1 MGTVLF
7 IVYLLLALTAIAQ
20 ATPAGSVD
28 HVVSLKNGRIRGEY
42 VTVKGTERRVKQHL
56 GIPFA
61 RPPVGPLRLAAPQDA
76 EPWEGER
83 DGTHQPPMCIQD
95 PEIVVSVSRT
105 MSMQY
110 SPPELSEDCL
120 YLNVYSPAEATKGD
134 KLPVMVWIHGGGLT
148 MGAASQ
154 YDGAP
159 LAAYENIVMVVIQ
172 YRLGI
177 LGFLSTGD
185 EHAQGNWGF
194 LDQLTALKWVQGNIE
209 AFGGDPQTVTVA
221 GDSAGGIS
229 ASILTLSPQ
238 AKGLFHRAIFQS
250 GVATLGTY
258 TTNHPLDHAK
268 IVANLTG
275 CDRSSTEELVHCMR
289 GKSKDELV
297 DAAKKM
303 KIYLG
308 AVVDGVFLTDTA
320 EELLKR
326 KEVLKVPVMMGV
338 TNHEFG
344 WILPQSFA
352 PPGWEHGMN
361 RLSVLAVVNMFNPTG
376 ASSANSLIIDEY
388 LKDSKTPEEI
398 RDAFTEVIGDLL
410 MTLPVTSV
418 AGYHSD
424 AGVPVYMYEFV
435 YRAEI
440 HKHTRPSFVKAD
452 HADDVGFMFGACFW
466 NGHIKIIGNI
476 TKEDER
482 LCRTMMAYWSN
493 FARTGSPNGPGLVIW
508 PQYDKQKQEYMELG
522 LTQTVRQKLKKDRV
536 HFVTVILPLKLE
548 QLAAAAAAAAAAAE
562 PGN

>member
-1 MGTVLF
+1 MRTALV
-7 IVYLLLALTAIAQ
+7 IVHLLPALTAIAQ
-20 ATPAGSVD
+20 AAPAKSGD
-28 HVVSLKNGRIRGEY
+28 PVVSLKNGRIRGEY
-42 VTVKGTERRVKQHL
+42 VTVKGTDKRVKQFL

-61 RPPVGPLRLAAPQDA
+61 RPPVGPLRLTAPQDV

-83 DGTHQPPMCIQD
+83 DATHHPPMCIQD
-95 PEIVVSVSRT
+95 PDIVVNVSRT

-110 SPPELSEDCL
+110 TPPELSEDCL
-120 YLNVYSPAEATKGD
+120 YLNVYTQAEAAKGD

-159 LAAYENIVMVVIQ
+159 LVAYENIVMVIIQ

-177 LGFLSTGD
+177 LGLLSTGD

-194 LDQLTALKWVQGNIE
+194 LDQLAALRWVQENIE
-209 AFGGDPQTVTVA
+209 AFGGDPQTVTIA
-221 GDSAGGIS
+221 GESAGAIS

-258 TTNHPLDHAK
+258 TTSRPLGQAK
-268 IVANLTG
+268 VVANLTG
-275 CDRSSTEELVHCMR
+275 CDDTSTEKLILCLK
-289 GKSKDELV
+289 GKSKGELV

-320 EELLKR
+320 EELLKK
-326 KEVLKVPVMMGV
+326 KEVLKVPVMMGI
-338 TNHEFG
+338 TNDEFG
-344 WILPQSFA
+344 WILPQSFV
-352 PPGWEHGMN
+352 PPGWERGMS
-361 RLSVLAVVNMFNPTG
+361 REAAMAVMNMFNPAG
-376 ASSANSLIIDEY
+376 ASAANSLILDEY
-388 LKDSKTPEEI
+388 LKTASAPEEI
-398 RDAFTEVIGDLL
+398 RDGFTEIMGDLL
-410 MTLPVTSV
+410 MMLPVIKV

-424 AGVPVYMYEFV
+424 VGAPVYMYEFV

-452 HADDVGFMFGACFW
+452 HADDVGFVFGGCFW

-476 TKEDER
+476 TKEDESV
-482 LCRTMMAYWSN
+482 CRTMMAYWGS
-493 FARTGSPNGPGLVIW
+493 FVRTGSPGGPGLVSW
-508 PQYDKQKQEYMELG
+508 PQYDRQKQEYMELG
-522 LTQTVRQKLKKDRV
+522 LNQTIKQKLKKDKV
-536 HFVTVILPLKLE
+536 HFATVTLPQKL
-548 QLAAAAAAAAAAAE
+548 QLLAA
-562 PGN
+562 GN

>member
-1 MGTVLF
+1 MRTALF
-7 IVYLLLALTAIAQ
+7 IVCLLPALTVIAQ
-20 ATPAGSVD
+20 TTPAGSVD
-28 HVVSLKNGRIRGEY
+28 PVVSLKDGRIRGGY
-42 VTVKGTERRVKQHL
+42 ITVKGTERRVKQYL

-61 RPPVGPLRLAAPQDA
+61 RPPVGPLRLAAPQDT

-95 PEIVVSVSRT
+95 PDIIVNLSRT

-110 SPPELSEDCL
+110 TPPELSEDCL
-120 YLNVYSPAEATKGD
+120 YLNVYTPAEAAKGN
-134 KLPVMVWIHGGGLT
+134 KLPVMVWIHGGGLA

-159 LAAYENIVMVVIQ
+159 LAAYENIVMVIIQ

-194 LDQLTALKWVQGNIE
+194 LDQLAALRWVQENIE
-209 AFGGDPQTVTVA
+209 AFGGDPQTVTIA
-221 GDSAGGIS
+221 GESAGGIS
-229 ASILTLSPQ
+229 ASTLTLSPQ
-238 AKGLFHRAIFQS
+238 AKGLFQRAIFQS
-250 GVATLGTY
+250 GVAILGTF
-258 TTNHPLDHAK
+258 TTSHPLRHAK
-268 IVANLTG
+268 FVANLTG
-275 CDRSSTEELVHCMR
+275 CDRSSTEELVQCMR

-297 DAAKKM
+297 DATKKM
-303 KIYLG
+303 KLYLG
-308 AVVDGVFLTDTA
+308 GVVDGVFLTDTA

-352 PPGWEHGMN
+352 PPGWENGMN
-361 RLSVLAVVNMFNPTG
+361 REAVLAVVNMFNPTG
-376 ASSANSLIIDEY
+376 ASFANSLIVDEY
-388 LKDSKTPEEI
+388 MKDAKTPEEI
-398 RDAFTEVIGDLL
+398 RDAFTEIIGDLL
-410 MTLPVTSV
+410 MTLPVVKV
-418 AGYHSD
+418 AGYHAD

-452 HADDVGFMFGACFW
+452 HADDVGFMFGGCFW

-476 TKEDER
+476 TKEDES
-482 LCRTMMAYWSN
+482 LCRTMMAYWGS
-493 FARTGSPNGPGLVIW
+493 FTRTGSPSGAGVVSW
-508 PQYDKQKQEYMELG
+508 PQYDRQQQEYMELG
-522 LTQTVRQKLKKDRV
+522 LTQTVKQKLKEDRI
-536 HFVTVILPLKLE
+536 HFANVILPQKLQ
-548 QLAAAAAAAAAAAE
+548 QLAAAAAAAAAK